1 MGNFPLSETETDV
14 VEQND
19 GFTSPL
25 QQYESFVPADVTVAH
40 PDGPMWWDSTAPAE
54 PVYSGDVPVTEDFPG
69 GVVEI
74 TEPGPAAAVEVVGS
88 GVITVL
94 E

>member
-1 MGNFPLSETETDV
+1 MMDDEFDI

-25 QQYESFVPADVTVAH
+25 QQYESFVPSDVTVNQ
-40 PDGPMWWDSTAPAE
+40 PDGPMWWDSTAEAD
-54 PVYSGDVPVTEDFPG
+54 PVYVNEVQVTEEYPG
-69 GVVEI
+69 GIV
-74 TEPGPAAAVEVVGS
+74 EPGEPGYAAALEIVGS
-88 GVITVL
+88 EVITVL

>member
-1 MGNFPLSETETDV
+1 MSNFPMMDDDFEV

-25 QQYESFVPADVTVAH
+25 QQYESFVPSWPTVTH
-40 PDGPMWWDSTAPAE
+40 PDGPLWWDSTAPAE
-54 PVYSGDVPVTEDFPG
+54 PEYVGDVQVTDEYTG
-69 GVVEI
+69 GIVE
-74 TEPGPAAAVEVVGS
+74 PAASGFASTVEVVGS
-88 GVITVL
+88 EAITVL

>member
-1 MGNFPLSETETDV
+1 MGNYPMMEDETDV

-25 QQYESFVPADVTVAH
+25 QQYESFVPSWPTVPH
-40 PDGPMWWDSTAPAE
+40 PDGPMWWDSTGPAE
-54 PVYSGDVPVTEDFPG
+54 PEYVNDVQVTADYPG
-69 GVVEI
+69 GI
-74 TEPGPAAAVEVVGS
+74 VEVVDPGPVATIEVV
-88 GVITVL
+88 GAEAITVL

>member
-1 MGNFPLSETETDV
+1 MGNYPMMEDGTDV

-25 QQYESFVPADVTVAH
+25 QQYESFLPSDVAVAQ
-40 PDGPMWWDSTAPAE
+40 PDGPMWWDSTGPAE
-54 PVYSGDVPVTEDFPG
+54 AVYAGEVEVTEEFPG
-69 GVVEI
+69 GIVEVAD
-74 TEPGPAAAVEVVGS
+74 PDPAATIEVVGAD
-88 GVITVL
+88 VITVL